1 MSQSTDDLTRSE
13 LRAIRGHY
21 RRRVWLAFLVPALIA
36 VALGWLLFQDQ
47 DANSGESSQATPRT
61 TVSGPITRE
70 VVSRNCVAAV
80 QEASI
85 MLDRAAQALKDW
97 RLHAKALDDY
107 REASSAWPR
116 PAAAG
121 IRPPRWGWPVP
132 TASTSKPRSPRR
144 PPPPAIGWQEHSG
157 VEAVLRCS
165 REEPESFAAVESP
178 AEETLLGVAA
188 WPRFSCSCWRW
199 SAGGRDDVGAASNL
213 HVPGRPAMW

>member
-47 DANSGESSQATPRT
+47 YANTGESSQATPRT

-70 VVSRNCVAAV
+70 VVSKNCVAAV

-107 REASSAWPR
+107 REGKLSLAEARRRWDQTTKVGLAGADRFDKQAEVSKK
-116 PAAAG
+116 AA
-121 IRPPRWGWPVP
+121 
-132 TASTSKPRSPRR
+132 TTCK
-144 PPPPAIGWQEHSG
+144 
-157 VEAVLRCS
+157 
-165 REEPESFAAVESP
+165 
-178 AEETLLGVAA
+178 
-188 WPRFSCSCWRW
+188 
-199 SAGGRDDVGAASNL
+199 
-213 HVPGRPAMW
+213 

>member
-70 VVSRNCVAAV
+70 VVSKNCVAAV

-107 REASSAWPR
+107 REGKLSLAEARRRWHQTTKVGLAGADRFDKQAEVSKK
-116 PAAAG
+116 AA
-121 IRPPRWGWPVP
+121 
-132 TASTSKPRSPRR
+132 TTCK
-144 PPPPAIGWQEHSG
+144 
-157 VEAVLRCS
+157 
-165 REEPESFAAVESP
+165 
-178 AEETLLGVAA
+178 
-188 WPRFSCSCWRW
+188 
-199 SAGGRDDVGAASNL
+199 
-213 HVPGRPAMW
+213 

>member
-70 VVSRNCVAAV
+70 VVSKNCVAAV

-107 REASSAWPR
+107 RKGKLSLAEARRRWDQTTKVGLAGADRFDKQGEVSKK
-116 PAAAG
+116 AA
-121 IRPPRWGWPVP
+121 
-132 TASTSKPRSPRR
+132 TTCK
-144 PPPPAIGWQEHSG
+144 
-157 VEAVLRCS
+157 
-165 REEPESFAAVESP
+165 
-178 AEETLLGVAA
+178 
-188 WPRFSCSCWRW
+188 
-199 SAGGRDDVGAASNL
+199 
-213 HVPGRPAMW
+213 